1 MNKEQFQFMEKMI
14 KAADGALKE
23 QQRYIDTMEQKM
35 IDTLKTRREK
45 EKADEKGA
53 SHLKIGKYSK

>member
-1 MNKEQFQFMEKMI
+1 MEKMI

-45 EKADEKGA
+45 EKETDEKGA
-53 SHLKIGKYSK
+53 SHLKIGKYNK

>member
-1 MNKEQFQFMEKMI
+1 MEKMI

>member
-1 MNKEQFQFMEKMI
+1 MERMI

-45 EKADEKGA
+45 EKEADEKGA
-53 SHLKIGKYSK
+53 SHLKIGKYNR